1 MSVHHDLPQK
11 RPKTDLDVYSRPTG
25 RNHSGG
31 SLVSS
36 LEDELELQ
44 RSELTQQQA
53 ITRNLQ
59 AEKERLEAMLCRIS
73 RTWTKVSPNQLL
85 IELDVA
91 LPQED
96 FAQEALITLPVSVDG
111 EEDLQARLERHRQL
125 LRAKVRALLQRDRPA
140 QSPSGLHRIVADF
153 ATRSLQLEISCRNAQ
168 RAREE
173 VERTCDQLR
182 NDVTSLRKVRREDL
196 TKPYREDVAK
206 LKAELE
212 VVYRTRAT
220 LEENLSRLQAEMHVS
235 EERFVASRS
244 FQRLMRSCQTLFH
257 RLNLLNSENLTLRQ
271 VQEEIND
278 RVAAEVARN
287 RKTDESRLEVAET
300 QVKEFQRRYEREAQ
314 EKAALAGELD
324 SLRKLHTHST
334 RLKETESL
342 LAQRETEI
350 ETLKRKLKDN
360 KTAGKDLEA
369 QLAQSVTQTEEL
381 QGKLAN
387 RECEL
392 AELKERLTTEQ
403 PVDAENAFQSRLSQY
418 REEQIRLRTA
428 LRKAEA
434 EIVTITGKLGYTQNK
449 LTSEKSAFRKLG
461 EDMENIT
468 NAYDQ
473 AMRQNKALLQQTKE
487 LEAREAGLA
496 SQLQAQL
503 HSTFLSRSELQL
515 VTDKTLT
522 QTSIV
527 NAQKTLIAELEG
539 SRTEAL
545 AAVVSSI

>member
-1 MSVHHDLPQK
+1 
-11 RPKTDLDVYSRPTG
+11 
-25 RNHSGG
+25 
-31 SLVSS
+31 
-36 LEDELELQ
+36 
-44 RSELTQQQA
+44 
-53 ITRNLQ
+53 
-59 AEKERLEAMLCRIS
+59 
-73 RTWTKVSPNQLL
+73 
-85 IELDVA
+85 
-91 LPQED
+91 
-96 FAQEALITLPVSVDG
+96 
-111 EEDLQARLERHRQL
+111 
-125 LRAKVRALLQRDRPA
+125 
-140 QSPSGLHRIVADF
+140 
-153 ATRSLQLEISCRNAQ
+153 
-168 RAREE
+168 
-173 VERTCDQLR
+173 
-182 NDVTSLRKVRREDL
+182 
-196 TKPYREDVAK
+196 
-206 LKAELE
+206 
-212 VVYRTRAT
+212 
-220 LEENLSRLQAEMHVS
+220 
-235 EERFVASRS
+235 
-244 FQRLMRSCQTLFH
+244 
-257 RLNLLNSENLTLRQ
+257 
-271 VQEEIND
+271 
-278 RVAAEVARN
+278 VAAEVARN

-381 QGKLAN
+381 QGKLAS

-392 AELKERLTTEQ
+392 AELKERLTTEL

-449 LTSEKSAFRKLG
+449 LTSEKCAFRKLG

-522 QTSIV
+522 QASIV